1 MRKDDL
7 KRIRHML
14 DAAKEAMSFIKG
26 RKRSDLDTDRMLVLS
41 LVKSVEIIG
50 EAASK
55 VTQES
60 RDDHPEVPWLNI
72 IGMRNRLI
80 HVYFD
85 IDLDRVWDTITD
97 DLPPVIAALEKI
109 VQKEEKPSPL
119 K

>member
-7 KRIRHML
+7 IRIRHML
-14 DAAKEAMSFIKG
+14 DAAREAMSFVKD
-26 RKRSDLDTDRMLVLS
+26 RKRSDLDTNRMLVLS
-41 LVKSVEIIG
+41 LVKSIEIMG

-55 VTQES
+55 VTKES
-60 RDDHPEVPWLNI
+60 RDGHPEVPWLNV

-109 VQKEEKPSPL
+109 VQKQEKPFSL

>member
-7 KRIRHML
+7 IRIRHML
-14 DAAKEAMSFIKG
+14 DAAKEAMSFIKH

-41 LVKSVEIIG
+41 LVKSVEIMG

-55 VTQES
+55 VTKVS
-60 RDDHPEVPWLNI
+60 RDGHPEVPWLNI

-85 IDLDRVWDTITD
+85 IDLDRVWDTIID
-97 DLPPVIAALEKI
+97 DLPPVMVALEKI
-109 VQKEEKPSPL
+109 VQKEEKSAS
-119 K
+119 

>member
-1 MRKDDL
+1 MV
-7 KRIRHML
+7 
-14 DAAKEAMSFIKG
+14 DAAKEALFFIKG
-26 RKRSDLDTDRMLVLS
+26 RKRSDLDTNRMLVLS
-41 LVKSVEIIG
+41 LVKSIEIMG

-55 VTQES
+55 VTKES
-60 RDDHPEVPWLNI
+60 RDSHPEVPWLNI

-97 DLPPVIAALEKI
+97 DLPPVIATLEKI
-109 VQKEEKPSPL
+109 VQKEEKLIPL

>member
-7 KRIRHML
+7 RRIHHTL
-14 DAAKEAMSFIKG
+14 DAAKEAMSFIRG
-26 RKRSDLDTDRMLVLS
+26 RKRSDLDTERMLVLS

-55 VTQES
+55 VTKES
-60 RDDHPEVPWLNI
+60 REGHPEVPWLNI

-80 HVYFD
+80 RVYFD
-85 IDLDRVWDTITD
+85 IDLDRVWDTITE

-109 VQKEEKPSPL
+109 VEKDPPL
-119 K
+119 

>member
-7 KRIRHML
+7 IRIHHTL
-14 DAAKEAMSFIKG
+14 DAAKEAMSFIRG
-26 RKRSDLDTDRMLVLS
+26 RKRSDLDTERMLVLS

-55 VTQES
+55 VTKES
-60 RDDHPEVPWLNI
+60 REGHPEVPWLNI

-80 HVYFD
+80 RVYFD
-85 IDLDRVWDTITD
+85 IDLDRVWDTITE

-109 VQKEEKPSPL
+109 VEKDPPL
-119 K
+119 

>member
-7 KRIRHML
+7 IRIHHML
-14 DAAKEAMSFIKG
+14 DAAREAISFVKG
-26 RKRSDLDTDRMLVLS
+26 RKRSDLDTNRMLVLS
-41 LVKSVEIIG
+41 LVKSIEIMG

-55 VTQES
+55 VTKES
-60 RDDHPEVPWLNI
+60 REGSPEVPWLDV

-97 DLPPVIAALEKI
+97 DLPSVIAVLEKI
-109 VQKEEKPSPL
+109 VQKQEKPFPVS
-119 K
+119 